1 MTHWEYGWLTLSP
14 DADKEWI
21 FKKFDGSAIP
31 NIFEYNSVEF
41 ALYDLGKKSWE
52 LVSQSMMGKVGLA
65 KNLFSKENM
74 PHIKQNLVNFFVNW
88 MLRID
93 ILSHDVSKGPPLK
106 REDVVTFPI

>member
-14 DADKEWI
+14 DDDKEWI

-52 LVSQSMMGKVGLA
+52 LIS
-65 KNLFSKENM
+65 
-74 PHIKQNLVNFFVNW
+74 HIHDGGSWFGQEFVF
-88 MLRID
+88 
-93 ILSHDVSKGPPLK
+93 K
-106 REDVVTFPI
+106 REYASHKAEPGEFLR